1 MELNKD
7 ELKELRA
14 DSMDDTEIKAQDG
27 DIKIVVYN
35 DLKDYE
41 YIGDLLP
48 KKKDYVILLYQTES
62 ETSGHW
68 VALCRDNNNIYYFD
82 SYGKP
87 ADEPQKW
94 NTKGIMKPNL
104 LSDLLDDDNFNVYEN
119 DKAYQ
124 KHAYLIN
131 TCGRHCVNFIEFFKN
146 FNFDLF
152 DYYKAMKELKT
163 NLKKSYDDIVCTLIN
178 EF

>member
-68 VALCRDNNNIYYFD
+68 VALCRDNNNI
-82 SYGKP
+82 
-87 ADEPQKW
+87 
-94 NTKGIMKPNL
+94 
-104 LSDLLDDDNFNVYEN
+104 
-119 DKAYQ
+119 
-124 KHAYLIN
+124 
-131 TCGRHCVNFIEFFKN
+131 
-146 FNFDLF
+146 LF
-152 DYYKAMKELKT
+152 
-163 NLKKSYDDIVCTLIN
+163 
-178 EF
+178 

>member
-14 DSMDDTEIKAQDG
+14 DSMDDSEIKIQDK
-27 DIKIVVYN
+27 DIKIITYN
-35 DLKDYE
+35 ELKDYKS
-41 YIGDLLP
+41 IGELLP

-62 ETSGHW
+62 EHSGHW
-68 VALCRDNNNIYYFD
+68 VALCRYEDNIFYFD

-87 ADEPQKW
+87 CDEPQKW
-94 NTKGIMKPNL
+94 NNKGIMIPNL
-104 LSDLLDDDNFNVYEN
+104 LSDLLDKGDFNVYEN
-119 DKAYQ
+119 NKQYQ
-124 KHAYLIN
+124 KRAYLIN
-131 TCGRHCVNFIEFFKN
+131 TCGRHCVNFIQFFKN

-152 DYYKAMKELKT
+152 DYCKVMKELKT
-163 NLKKSYDDIVCTLIN
+163 NLKKSYDDIVCALIN